1 MRPRRAYDQVME
13 LRQLEAFVAVA
24 DELHF
29 GRAAQQ
35 LHMGQPTLS
44 ELIQRLERELGTL
57 LFTRTT
63 RRVALTGA
71 GLELLGRARVI
82 LGEIAAAS
90 AAVRRIAAGDAGTV
104 RVGIT
109 PPVAPVLGPHLRDA
123 LAAQAPD
130 VVLGMQ
136 RMWLPH
142 LQAAVADGTIDV
154 AITCGLVPDP
164 DGVVGEVFCAE
175 PLLAGLRPDHRLAG
189 RTAVTLADLAHDVLG
204 TPSQALFPAWALC
217 QQQALAA
224 AQITPPTVIL
234 DATDLTATAWTDQ
247 PGIDWIL
254 LIASLAGPHTPGV
267 MRPVTPQHL
276 VPFGLQWNPER
287 AQTTAVARFVHLA
300 LSIQP
305 PPGWH
310 TQPGHLRHQGAS
322 RGRP

>member
-1 MRPRRAYDQVME
+1 ME

-24 DELHF
+24 AELHF

-44 ELIQRLERELGTL
+44 ELIQRLERELGTP

-71 GLELLGRARVI
+71 GSELLGRAKAI
-82 LGEIAAAS
+82 LDDLSAAG
-90 AAVRRIAAGDAGTV
+90 AAVRRVAAGDAGTV
-104 RVGIT
+104 RVGIC

-130 VVLGMQ
+130 VVLDMQ

-142 LQAAVADGTIDV
+142 LMSAIAHGTIDV

-164 DGVVGEVFCAE
+164 DGIVGEVFCAE
-175 PLLAGLRPDHRLAG
+175 PLLVGLRPDHRLAG
-189 RTAVTLADLAHDVLG
+189 RAAVTLADLAHDVLG
-204 TPSQALFPAWALC
+204 TPSQALFPAWYLS
-217 QQQALAA
+217 QQQALSA

-234 DATDLTATAWTDQ
+234 DGTDLTASAWTDQ
-247 PGIDWIL
+247 PGVDWIL
-254 LIASLAGPHTPGV
+254 LIASLIGPHTQGV
-267 MRPVTPQHL
+267 LRPVTPRHL
-276 VPFGLQWNPER
+276 VPFGLQWNPPR
-287 AQTTAVARFVHLA
+287 APTPAVARFVHLA
-300 LSIQP
+300 LTTEP

-310 TQPGHLRHQGAS
+310 TQPGHLRHSTGQA
-322 RGRP
+322 